1 MARVIRGKL
10 NKKAE
15 AIILEDFLKEI
26 KKIHSINDLRKFFE
40 MFFTKDEEVLVLRRL
55 AIMQLIAEKKK
66 YKEIKEKLS
75 VSGCTI
81 SAVKDI
87 LLGQGYNKRDKKIK
101 YSYWPK
107 QNSRKKFPSY
117 PRMVGKGRWGFLYR

>member
-1 MARVIRGKL
+1 M
-10 NKKAE
+10 
-15 AIILEDFLKEI
+15 EDFLKEI